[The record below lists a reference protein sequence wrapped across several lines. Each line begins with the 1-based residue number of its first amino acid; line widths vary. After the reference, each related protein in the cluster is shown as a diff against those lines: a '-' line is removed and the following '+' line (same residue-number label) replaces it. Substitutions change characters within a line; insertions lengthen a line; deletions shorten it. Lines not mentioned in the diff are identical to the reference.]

1 MNKIIA
7 VRIERKEKPWEIF
20 KVKAWKRWT
29 DSINKRIE
37 GCFKLSCKLYSQR
50 DMDPDK

>member
-7 VRIERKEKPWEIF
+7 VRIERKEKPWERF
-20 KVKAWKRWT
+20 KVITWKRWT

-37 GCFKLSCKLYSQR
+37 GCFKLSWKLYSQR
-50 DMDPDK
+50 GMAPDT